1 MFNQFKEQASKLGQQ
16 AAQGNREDEGSTSS
30 TDYMTH

>member
-16 AAQGNREDEGSTSS
+16 AAQGKQEDERSTFF
-30 TDYMTH
+30 